1 MLFLLFLF
9 FIMHALICFVFSLP
23 FLFNFFSHY
32 QLFEDCPNFSYF
44 TLFSSI
50 FLINIILFY
59 FYLYYFISSSF
70 VSFYFILPKGE
81 PLRVLAARH
90 GMRIQSSQNFHDLI
104 HDFIRS
110 NNEKYVILLLF
121 LSFFNIFDY
130 NFILYSWII

>member
-9 FIMHALICFVFSLP
+9 FIMHALIFFVFSLP
-23 FLFNFFSHY
+23 ILFNFCSHY

-50 FLINIILFY
+50 LVINIILFY
-59 FYLYYFISSSF
+59 LLLHHFILSSFISFISS
-70 VSFYFILPKGE
+70 KGE

-121 LSFFNIFDY
+121 LSLFNIFDY
-130 NFILYSWII
+130 NSILHSWII